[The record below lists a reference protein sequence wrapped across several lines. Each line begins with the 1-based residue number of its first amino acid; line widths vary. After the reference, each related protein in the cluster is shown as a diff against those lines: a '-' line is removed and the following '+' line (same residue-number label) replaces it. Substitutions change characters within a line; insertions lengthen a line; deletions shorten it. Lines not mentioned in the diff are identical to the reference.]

1 MEKRV
6 LYRAASLKASLSD
19 LQKLR
24 RELSLTSY
32 YDGIS
37 GNAKDSAVEDY
48 AYRLNHA
55 IDSTYNFILRNS
67 VEKIYSKL

>member
-6 LYRAASLKASLSD
+6 LYRVASLNASLCD
-19 LQKLR
+19 LHMLR
-24 RELSLTSY
+24 RELSLTQY
-32 YDGIS
+32 YDDIA

-48 AYRLNHA
+48 ACRLNHA

>member
-6 LYRAASLKASLSD
+6 LYRVASLNASLSD
-19 LQKLR
+19 LHKLR
-24 RELSLTSY
+24 RELSLTQY
-32 YDGIS
+32 YDDIA

-55 IDSTYNFILRNS
+55 IDSTYNFIFRNS